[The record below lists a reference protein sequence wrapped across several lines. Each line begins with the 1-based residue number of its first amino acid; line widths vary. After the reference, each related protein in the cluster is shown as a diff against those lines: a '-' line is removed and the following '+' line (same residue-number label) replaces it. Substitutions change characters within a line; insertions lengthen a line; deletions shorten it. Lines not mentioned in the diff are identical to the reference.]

1 MPMRGKSLALLALLA
16 AALVVPGGTRS
27 ADAEPGVAVATDQ
40 IMAGLYAPQ
49 QWFSREHIFE
59 VNQASGKNVSI
70 GGIWVD
76 ITEPPGNVTY
86 MLEEIWSVGATPFV
100 NIHFAGTPTDVSAG
114 TFDSHISS
122 LAASI
127 DRWLSM
133 GGNRM
138 VMLAPMPEMNGNWI
152 PYGMDPVGFRKAF
165 RHIVWQSSKSGS
177 TGWNVR
183 WVFAPNGWSAPPHR
197 MVDYYPGADVVDLVG
212 MSAYN
217 WGTSELGTQWTT
229 VQATMGGALDEA
241 RGFAPEKPFLI
252 SQTASSSFGGDKE
265 AWIREMFSYLA
276 ADPNAVG
283 FIYFN
288 IHKEQD
294 WSINRGRTEVNQ
306 GWLDGMS
313 LDTTVYQ
320 WPLVDWVNDGLLTV
334 DNYHVVFEGRFS
346 DDDRSPFVAEIE
358 WLASSGITQGCDPQR
373 FCPGEPVT
381 RGQMA
386 SFLSRALALPVG
398 SPDFFSDDAGS
409 PHEEAINAIRA
420 AGLTSGCAPTE
431 FCPHAS
437 TTREQMATFLAR
449 SLGLPGSPT
458 DFFTDDIGSIH
469 EGDINALRDSE
480 ITLGCSETTFCPTT
494 KVSREQMAAF
504 LFRSFSSP

>member
-1 MPMRGKSLALLALLA
+1 MRGTLAILALLAGLALLA
-16 AALVVPGGTRS
+16 PSGTRP
-27 ADAEPGVAVATDQ
+27 AEAEPGVAVATDQ

-59 VNQASGKNVSI
+59 INQASGKNVSI

-100 NIHFAGTPTDVSAG
+100 NIHFAGTPGNVRDG
-114 TFDSHISS
+114 QFDTHISS

-133 GGNRM
+133 GGDRL
-138 VMLAPMPEMNGNWI
+138 VMLAPMPEMNGTWI
-152 PYGMDPVGFRKAF
+152 PYGMDPVGFKEAF
-165 RHIVWQSSKSGS
+165 RHIVWLSSKSGS

-183 WVFAPNGWSAPPHR
+183 WVFAPNAWSAPPHR
-197 MVDYYPGADVVDLVG
+197 MADYYPGAEVVDLVG

-217 WGTSELGTQWTT
+217 WGTSELGTRWTT
-229 VQATMGGALDEA
+229 VEETMGGALNEA

-294 WSINRGRTEVNQ
+294 WSINRGRLEVSQ

-313 LDTTVYQ
+313 LETTVYQ
-320 WPLVDWVNDGLLTV
+320 WPLVDWTNDGNLMV
-334 DNYHVVFEGRFS
+334 DSYFFQYEGRFS
-346 DDDRSPFVAEIE
+346 DDDHSAFVSEIE
-358 WLASSGITQGCDPQR
+358 WLAGSGITQGCSTER
-373 FCPGEPVT
+373 FCPTDPVT
-381 RGQMA
+381 RAQMA
-386 SFLSRALALPVG
+386 SFLYRALGLPAG
-398 SPDFFSDDAGS
+398 SPDFFTDDAGS

-420 AGLTSGCAPTE
+420 AGVTSGCASGE
-431 FCPHAS
+431 FCPHDP
-437 TTREQMATFLAR
+437 TTREQMATFLTRA
-449 SLGLPGSPT
+449 LGLTGSPT
-458 DFFTDDIGSIH
+458 DYFIDDAGSVH
-469 EGDINALRDSE
+469 QGDINALRQSE
-480 ITLGCSETTFCPTT
+480 ITLGCTTTAFCPTAT
-494 KVSREQMAAF
+494 VSREQMAAF
-504 LFRSFSSP
+504 LFRSFSSA